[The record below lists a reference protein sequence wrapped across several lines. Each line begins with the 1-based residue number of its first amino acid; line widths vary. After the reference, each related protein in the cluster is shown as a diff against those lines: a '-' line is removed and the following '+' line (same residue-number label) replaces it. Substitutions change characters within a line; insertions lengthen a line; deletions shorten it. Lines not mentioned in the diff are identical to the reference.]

1 MADANLVVVINV
13 HNLHCDVLVLMTGL
27 NEVMYIPLNSISY
40 EKVQELQQALDELLF
55 HAYVRAQDM

>member
-1 MADANLVVVINV
+1 VADANLVVVINV
-13 HNLHCDVLVLMTGL
+13 YNLHCDVLVLMTGL